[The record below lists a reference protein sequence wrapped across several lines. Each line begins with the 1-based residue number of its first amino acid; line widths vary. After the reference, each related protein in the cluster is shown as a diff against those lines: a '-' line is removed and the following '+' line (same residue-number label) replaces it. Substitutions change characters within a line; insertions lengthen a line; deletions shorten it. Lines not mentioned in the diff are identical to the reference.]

1 MPTKKEPKQPKQPE
15 QPVEEKQAKKPVKKS
30 AKKQVKKTTEKPV
43 EKSEEKEPAKFK
55 FECTKCGACC
65 QNRSSIPITFTDLA
79 RWTKQGSF
87 IQIILPHL
95 ELESISEADEL
106 SKIAIIPFIKM
117 KDVDATGKGT
127 CPFFDVDNKICNIYF
142 TLPVFC
148 KTFPLAYNGQKF
160 YVSDSTC
167 EGLGK
172 ASMTKEALLAMRQT
186 AISDYSQRA
195 ETSLSMVPL
204 QGMFIRHFMKQS
216 QDTVNRLSDEDQK
229 KLDELISKSKEE
241 TNEPEKPTES

>member
-1 MPTKKEPKQPKQPE
+1 MSTKKEAKESK
-15 QPVEEKQAKKPVKKS
+15 QPVEEK
-30 AKKQVKKTTEKPV
+30 TDEKPV
-43 EKSEEKEPAKFK
+43 EKETAKFK
-55 FECTKCGACC
+55 FECTKCGTCC

-95 ELESISEADEL
+95 ELESLSEADEI

-117 KDVDATGKGT
+117 KDIDENGKGI
-127 CPFFDVDNKICNIYF
+127 CPFYDVDNKICNIYF
-142 TLPVFC
+142 TMPIFC
-148 KTFPLAYNGQKF
+148 KTFPLSYNGEKF

-172 ASMTKEALLAMRQT
+172 GSMTKEALLELRKT
-186 AISDYSQRA
+186 AISDYNQRA

-216 QDTVNRLSDEDQK
+216 QETVNRLSDEDQK
-229 KLDELISKSKEE
+229 KLDALINKSKEE
-241 TNEPEKPTES
+241 PAEPTESAEPEETTES